1 MQELVRSK
9 KDSSMVKNIL
19 KALGVLIALLLAALL
34 IISLTL
40 GNIVEKAVN
49 AEGPKAIGVP
59 VSVTD
64 IKLNPFSGDAV
75 VENLVIGNPEKF
87 KSDSLFEMDSFDV
100 GVDVASLFSDTLVIR
115 NIELARPVI
124 TYEITMD
131 GSNIGALTRRLKI
144 KTAKDEQEEEKEE
157 PQKKAPA
164 KKIVINRLVLSDAR
178 VRVLAPGL
186 SDPLK
191 VEVAKLELT
200 DIGKKGEGVPID
212 QAWLAIMQ
220 AIGEAVAKSV
230 SDSGEISAL
239 HRKIT
244 DQMEEMGSD
253 LSREMD
259 KLGSSLTNEAG
270 KLGVD
275 PDKAIDEINKLLR

>member
-1 MQELVRSK
+1 MA
-9 KDSSMVKNIL
+9 KNIL
-19 KALGVLIALLLAALL
+19 KALGVLIALLLAALV

-40 GNIVEKAVN
+40 GKIVEKAVN
-49 AEGPKAIGVP
+49 AEGPKALGVP
-59 VSVTD
+59 VSVTE
-64 IKLNPFSGDAV
+64 IKLNPFSGDGA

-87 KSDSLFEMDSFDV
+87 KSDSLFELADFDV

-115 NIELARPVI
+115 NIDLSRPVI

-131 GSNIGALTRRLKI
+131 GSNIGALTRKLKSRAAE
-144 KTAKDEQEEEKEE
+144 KEQGEEKEGS
-157 PQKKAPA
+157 QKKAPA
-164 KKIVINRLVLSDAR
+164 KKIVINKLVLSDAR

-200 DIGKKGEGVPID
+200 DIGKKGDGVPID
-212 QAWLAIMQ
+212 QAWLSIMQ
-220 AIGEAVAKSV
+220 AIGEAVAKSI

-239 HRKIT
+239 HRNIT
-244 DQMEEMGSD
+244 GQLEQMGSD

-270 KLGVD
+270 KLRID
-275 PDKAIDEINKLLR
+275 PDKAIDEINELLR